1 MGGDNFSVVA
11 PARLKILCVPVG
23 QIQRSRFQGFV
34 NRLAQESVI
43 RLGDVSPSSSPH
55 GSQYLSA
62 AMWYL
67 LIDGRTATFSPL
79 AFPNGRVLFDIATSA
94 PLSTHLALSPFEVYR
109 RSFIVVAVADGQWYQ
124 EISASNGHPGD
135 GNARSGA
142 GTMLSTDSVQAL
154 LGFKQ
159 HLASDFSSAL
169 VHQTLVF
176 DCNVTGQ
183 RLPEDLTAIPTAAR
197 STITTI
203 KTVMCDL
210 TSQLLAEMASFARSL
225 QELPFIE
232 TPKVPRQIIQRP
244 LARYSVSAGPPS
256 AEPGQPMPPSLNE
269 YERNEH
275 RMSMPAHLLAN
286 LESRSSTPES
296 RPMSPPSGRGS
307 PPAALNGTGSAP
319 SSPPSRAVDRQRPMS
334 RDRAS
339 MQGFG
344 SNSLSERERT
354 KVRGRTRIIIGSL
367 YLLAGRWPDAVK
379 ELVDGATTA
388 KVNSDHVWHAKA
400 LDYLLVICLLHAWSN
415 IDFQKHLANAEVPQ
429 IPPLL
434 YAAAEKPGQGSTKVS
449 KDTPMGSHTNI
460 ATSSAIPT
468 RDASLQSLSKL
479 LPELL
484 TTIQNLQSRAWMF
497 SEDRLPQLSFSET
510 GLRFSHLLMIVD
522 KSDGS
527 LTDTNLDYIV
537 FGSLARQDGPMAKQV
552 KILPRRTEIAAF
564 LFRSFPSTDT
574 DESLTTTD
582 RTRILAR
589 TASILAELGLRR
601 KKAYVL
607 KELLQGLIPALVE
620 ARKRRAAE
628 MGVHPAASLASLD
641 AALIGARDTASQLLH
656 GEDDVDIQSFL
667 TMVCRLYGIA
677 MSSGHNTDKD
687 QSRNDSKLN
696 GTQPAASAPLDRTEI
711 ISQRAIHQASS
722 TYFGAAD
729 LKIDILR
736 LCRNVCEALPDLKG
750 VLHYSAELLRTS
762 GSGVA
767 PGPDDGNGS
776 PSLPI
781 EDQLRLWNNI
791 SRTVGVGRQ
800 LGLDHLAADYWDEFL
815 VRAIK
820 MVPSTSNSPIPHA
833 KSELDAVARNSADTN
848 SGPFL
853 YNPFSQNS
861 KAKAAKPLLVAGE
874 EATFWVTLQNLYD
887 FDLEIESIRLT
898 SDSESCSSPG
908 QSAVVGPYSTQS
920 IYLTATPSESGCL
933 SIDGCIA
940 KIRGCH
946 ERWFPIF
953 IGPWSYKPRTKDI
966 QPNYSDLLSEV
977 GSHGV
982 AKKDTKAPQ
991 GPVASSID
999 LDVIETLPHVV
1010 LRNTTLSQSAIMLLE
1025 GETRTFTITLY
1036 NASKTITADLVLLTF
1051 EDSMATQL
1059 QAAMV
1064 NKDLPLT
1071 DLLELS
1077 LASSKKPLRW
1087 RQTGN
1092 GTSSRIE
1099 AGRELTLELELDG
1112 RPGLSSA
1119 NIQVSYGHIGVPY
1132 DQIKDRFYT
1141 RQISYPLTI
1150 TVNASIDITR
1160 TDVLPFSNTFAW
1172 QNQQRQPPLRRPSS
1186 AKKSDTPPDRTRRH
1200 PSMSTRS
1207 KSNKLINHENRFQ
1220 SLLSR
1225 IGMSPS
1231 DKAHCLLCLDC
1242 RNSWPHP
1249 LSISIQVRPLP
1260 TPVTNG
1266 NTPPTTRSPKSDTA
1280 STRLAYTVHESV
1292 QPGHTKRIL
1301 LLLPRLRLSGA
1312 HLPIPSLDPKQQFV
1326 VSSSPNASYE
1336 VQLAAR
1342 ENHWYREALLDS
1354 LHATWSEES
1363 TSRTGTI
1370 NLRNIRLSARMVE
1383 TLKLPELEIEMRLSL
1398 TFSSCET
1405 GIDNYT
1411 ESATPSN
1418 KDHDAAASENNNP
1431 HLFKQIGPGSY
1442 VVPLS
1447 QPLTLTTVVTNH
1459 SSSRIHLMLR
1469 LQPLLKPPNGA
1480 HPHRISLDTSRKFL
1494 VHGLLQQVLPVLEP
1508 GDKRSVKIVVYVLGR
1523 GTWSVGGVMEEV
1535 RLLRDGQD
1543 GIKGERERRIWSVEE
1558 AVEIT
1563 AVEPDEAHESNDD

>member
-1 MGGDNFSVVA
+1 MGGDDFSVVA

-34 NRLAQESVI
+34 DRLALENVV

-55 GSQYLSA
+55 GSQYISTVI
-62 AMWYL
+62 WYL

-79 AFPNGRVLFDIATSA
+79 AFPDGRVLFDIVTSA

-109 RSFIVVAVADGQWYQ
+109 QSFIVVAVADGQRYQ
-124 EISASNGHPGD
+124 EISVSNGHPGD

-159 HLASDFSSAL
+159 HLASEFSTAL

-176 DCNVTGQ
+176 DCDVTGQ
-183 RLPEDLTAIPTAAR
+183 RLPEGLTAIPTAAR

-225 QELPFIE
+225 QELPSIE
-232 TPKVPRQIIQRP
+232 TPKVPRQNIQRP
-244 LARYSVSAGPPS
+244 LARYSVSVGPPS
-256 AEPGQPMPPSLNE
+256 AEPGQSMPPSLNE

-344 SNSLSERERT
+344 SNSLLERERT
-354 KVRGRTRIIIGSL
+354 KVRGRTRIVIGSL

-400 LDYLLVICLLHAWSN
+400 LDYLLVICLLYAWSN
-415 IDFQKHLANAEVPQ
+415 IDFQ
-429 IPPLL
+429 IPLLL
-434 YAAAEKPGQGSTKVS
+434 YAATEKPGQGSS
-449 KDTPMGSHTNI
+449 KASKETATSSHTNL
-460 ATSSAIPT
+460 ATSSATPT
-468 RDASLQSLSKL
+468 PDASLQSLSKL

-510 GLRFSHLLMIVD
+510 GLRFSHLLTIMD
-522 KSDGS
+522 RSDSG
-527 LTDTNLDYIV
+527 LTDTNLGYIV
-537 FGSLARQDGPMAKQV
+537 LGSPARQDGPTVKQV
-552 KILPRRTEIAAF
+552 NISPRRTEIAAF

-574 DESLTTTD
+574 DESLTITD

-620 ARKRRAAE
+620 ARKRSAAE
-628 MGVHPAASLASLD
+628 MGIHPAASLASLD

-656 GEDDVDIQSFL
+656 GEDEADIQSFL
-667 TMVCRLYGIA
+667 RMVCRSYNIA
-677 MSSGHNTDKD
+677 LSSGYNTDED
-687 QSRNDSKLN
+687 QSRTDSKLN
-696 GTQPAASAPLDRTEI
+696 GTQPAASAPLDRTEM

-722 TYFGAAD
+722 AYFGAAE
-729 LKIDILR
+729 LKLDILR
-736 LCRNVCEALPDLKG
+736 LCMNVCEALPDLKG

-762 GSGVA
+762 GSGIA
-767 PGPDDGNGS
+767 PGPDDNHGS

-800 LGLDHLAADYWDEFL
+800 LGLDRLAADYWDEFL
-815 VRAIK
+815 VRAIE
-820 MVPSTSNSPIPHA
+820 MVPSTSNSPIPHV
-833 KSELDAVARNSADTN
+833 KGELNAVARTRADIN

-853 YNPFSQNS
+853 YNAISQTT
-861 KAKAAKPLLVAGE
+861 KAKTAKPLLVAGE
-874 EATFWVTLQNLYD
+874 EAVFRVTLQNLYD

-898 SDSESCSSPG
+898 CDTKSFSSPG
-908 QSAVVGPYSTQS
+908 QSVVVDPYSTQS
-920 IYLTATPSESGCL
+920 IYVTATPSESGSL
-933 SIDGCIA
+933 SIDGCMA

-953 IGPWSYKPRTKDI
+953 TGPWSYKPKIKEI
-966 QPNYSDLLSEV
+966 QSRYSDLLS
-977 GSHGV
+977 GV
-982 AKKDTKAPQ
+982 ATYGDGKKDTRGPQ

-999 LDVIETLPHVV
+999 LDVIETLPNVV
-1010 LRNTTLSQSAIMLLE
+1010 LRATTLSQSAIMLLE
-1025 GETRTFTITLY
+1025 GETRAFTITLY
-1036 NASKTITADLVLLTF
+1036 NASKAIIADLVLLTF
-1051 EDSMATQL
+1051 EDSMETQF
-1059 QAAMV
+1059 QAAMA

-1077 LASSKKPLRW
+1077 LASTKKPLRW

-1092 GTSSRIE
+1092 ETSPKIE
-1099 AGRELTLELELDG
+1099 PGIELTLELELDG

-1141 RQISYPLTI
+1141 RQLSFPLTI

-1160 TDVLPFSNTFAW
+1160 TDVLPFSNSFAW
-1172 QNQQRQPPLRRPSS
+1172 RNQQMHPPQSRPSS
-1186 AKKSDTPPDRTRRH
+1186 AKKPDTPPDRTRRH
-1200 PSMSTRS
+1200 PSMSIRS
-1207 KSNKLINHENRFQ
+1207 KSKKLINHENRFQ

-1225 IGMSPS
+1225 IGISPS

-1242 RNSWPHP
+1242 RNSWPTP
-1249 LSISIQVRPLP
+1249 LSISIQVRPP
-1260 TPVTNG
+1260 PIPDPNG
-1266 NTPPTTRSPKSDTA
+1266 NSPPTTRSPKSDTA

-1301 LLLPRLRLSGA
+1301 LLLPRLRLSSA
-1312 HLPIPSLDPKQQFV
+1312 HLPIPTLDPKQQFV
-1326 VSSSPNASYE
+1326 VSSSPDASYE

-1342 ENHWYREALLDS
+1342 ENHWYRETLLDS
-1354 LHATWSEES
+1354 LHATWTEES
-1363 TSRTGTI
+1363 SSRMGNI

-1383 TLKLPELEIEMRLSL
+1383 ALKLPELEVEMRLSL
-1398 TFSSCET
+1398 IPSSCNT
-1405 GIDNYT
+1405 NVVNYT
-1411 ESATPSN
+1411 KSANPSN
-1418 KDHDAAASENNNP
+1418 NDHDAAASENNNP
-1431 HLFKQIGPGSY
+1431 REFKQIGLASY
-1442 VVPLS
+1442 LVPLS
-1447 QPLTLTTVVTNH
+1447 QPLTLTTVITNH
-1459 SSSRIHLMLR
+1459 SSSRIHPMLR
-1469 LQPLLKPPNGA
+1469 LQPLLKPSNGA
-1480 HPHRISLDTSRKFL
+1480 HPHHIALDTSRRFL
-1494 VHGLLQQVLPVLEP
+1494 VHGLLQQVLPVLDP
-1508 GDKRSVKIVVYVLGR
+1508 GEKRSVKVEVCVLGR
-1523 GTWSVGGVMEEV
+1523 GTWSVGGVVEEV
-1535 RLLRDGQD
+1535 RVLAKGQD
-1543 GIKGERERRIWSVEE
+1543 GIKGERERRVWSVEE
-1558 AVEIT
+1558 AVEVT
-1563 AVEPDEAHESNDD
+1563 AVEPDEAHEDDDSGKD